1 MPCPDNGAMTV
12 ADTSLTPT
20 RRSAAPV
27 PRLASGRGA
36 RAAGPGAR
44 RMPGVTRGG
53 WPALVTCMLLTL
65 SLALLAPSAAALEI
79 LNLGESGSRYPLGA
93 SFEILEDANHEMDI
107 GELVRGGGD
116 SGFEASQQAVPNFG
130 FTQSTIW
137 FRVQLRN
144 ESATRRW
151 LLHTSYPLI
160 DDMTVYLV
168 GPEGLRSTHFAGEV
182 LPSKQGE
189 GDAPRYTVELDLGG
203 EDAITLYVRT
213 RTANAHMVPLT
224 LWKPTAFIAYTNG
237 VRFLLGIYFGVAVAM
252 LIYNLMLYLSVR
264 DTAYLYYV
272 GFIFCFAVL
281 MLSVNGLATEYLW
294 PGSLWWSDRVIPLS
308 IAFTVMTGI
317 QFTRRLLETHANLNT
332 GDLLLRSLLLLGLLF
347 VPLSLLLGMGPAVSI
362 AAGLGL
368 SAALALFGCAWA
380 SWRAG
385 VTVAPLYLLAWVA
398 FLLGCIA
405 YALLAF
411 GVLPANFLTEYSI
424 QIGSAMEVLLLS
436 FVLAYRIKLLKEEN
450 ERVQREA
457 TETLETRVI
466 DRTEELNLALAQL
479 SAANEQLAL
488 LSEEDKLTGAKNHH
502 YFDAHFDEAWRNA
515 ERGGNAMSLLLIDID
530 HFKHINDRHGHL
542 VGDQVLREV
551 AAAVRAVLAR
561 STDVLVRFGGEEFIV
576 MLPHAEID
584 GAFEVAQRVK
594 AHIEQV
600 SMHSTGEQLSV
611 RVSIGVASTRPAPGA
626 EPLQL
631 IEQADAALYRA
642 KQTGRNR
649 IVIFEQASLVVE
661 HDATQTAS
669 HA

>member
-1 MPCPDNGAMTV
+1 MRGRWSAL
-12 ADTSLTPT
+12 AT
-20 RRSAAPV
+20 RI
-27 PRLASGRGA
+27 L
-36 RAAGPGAR
+36 
-44 RMPGVTRGG
+44 
-53 WPALVTCMLLTL
+53 
-65 SLALLAPSAAALEI
+65 LALCWAVLAPSAAALDV
-79 LNLGESGSRYPLGA
+79 LDLSDSASRYPLGA
-93 SFEILEDANHEMDI
+93 SFEILQDATHEMDI
-107 GELVRGGGD
+107 GELIRGGGD
-116 SGFEASQQAVPNFG
+116 SRFEASRQAVPNFG
-130 FTQSTIW
+130 FTQATVW

-144 ESATRRW
+144 ESSTRKW

-160 DDMTVYLV
+160 DDITVYLV
-168 GPEGLRSTHFAGEV
+168 GPEGLRATHFAGEV
-182 LPSKQGE
+182 LPSKRGE
-189 GDAPRYTVELDLGG
+189 GVAPRYTVEIDLGG
-203 EDAITLYVRT
+203 EDVITLYVRT

-224 LWKPTAFIAYTNG
+224 LWTPAAFIDYTNG
-237 VRFLLGIYFGVAVAM
+237 VRLLLGIYFGVAVAM
-252 LIYNLMLYLSVR
+252 LIYNLMLFLSVR

-308 IAFTVMTGI
+308 IACTVMTGI
-317 QFTRRLLETHANLNT
+317 QFTRRLLETRANLRT
-332 GDLLLRSLLLLGLLF
+332 GDTLLRSLLLLGFVF
-347 VPLSLLLGMGPAVSI
+347 VPLSLVLGMGPAVSI

-380 SWRAG
+380 SWGAG
-385 VTVAPLYLLAWVA
+385 VTVAPLYLLAWGA
-398 FLLGCIA
+398 FLLGCMA

-411 GVLPANFLTEYSI
+411 SVLPANFLTEYSI

-466 DRTEELNLALAQL
+466 DRTEELNRALEQL

-488 LSEEDKLTGAKNHH
+488 LSEEDKLTGAKNRH

-551 AAAVRAVLAR
+551 AEAVRAALAR

-576 MLPHAEID
+576 MLPHAELD
-584 GAFEVAQRVK
+584 GAIEVAHRVK
-594 AHIEQV
+594 AQIEQV
-600 SMHSTGEQLSV
+600 SMHSTGEQLTV
-611 RVSIGVASTRPAPGA
+611 RVSIGIASTRPAPGE
-626 EPLQL
+626 EPVQL
-631 IEQADAALYRA
+631 IQQADAALYRA

-649 IVIFEQASLVVE
+649 IVIFERASVVSEADAAQLASLG
-661 HDATQTAS
+661 
-669 HA
+669 

>member
-107 GELVRGGGD
+107 GEFVRGGGD

-332 GDLLLRSLLLLGLLF
+332 GDLLLRSLLLLGLMF

-488 LSEEDKLTGAKNHH
+488 LSEEDKLTGAKNRH
-502 YFDAHFDEAWRNA
+502 YFDAHFDEAWRKRRTRWQRHVPVA
-515 ERGGNAMSLLLIDID
+515 DRHRSLQAHQRSSWPPGRRPGAARGGGSRARRAGPLHGRPRALRRRRV
-530 HFKHINDRHGHL
+530 HRH
-542 VGDQVLREV
+542 
-551 AAAVRAVLAR
+551 AAARRDRRRVR
-561 STDVLVRFGGEEFIV
+561 GG
-576 MLPHAEID
+576 AAGQ
-584 GAFEVAQRVK
+584 GAHRAGLDAQHRRAAQR
-594 AHIEQV
+594 ARQHRCCFHAA
-600 SMHSTGEQLSV
+600 SARGRTPATDRAGRRGALS
-611 RVSIGVASTRPAPGA
+611 R
-626 EPLQL
+626 
-631 IEQADAALYRA
+631 QA
-642 KQTGRNR
+642 NR
-649 IVIFEQASLVVE
+649 
-661 HDATQTAS
+661 T
-669 HA
+669 

>member
-1 MPCPDNGAMTV
+1 MPCPDNGAMSV
-12 ADTSLTPT
+12 ADTFPTLTRPG
-20 RRSAAPV
+20 APLV
-27 PRLASGRGA
+27 PRLVKRLGVGAARAGWPA
-36 RAAGPGAR
+36 RAAD
-44 RMPGVTRGG
+44 
-53 WPALVTCMLLTL
+53 LLFVL
-65 SLALLAPSAAALEI
+65 GLALLAPTAVALDTLYLDESAD
-79 LNLGESGSRYPLGA
+79 RYPLGA
-93 SFEILEDANHEMDI
+93 SFQILQDPSHAIDI
-107 GELVRGGGD
+107 EELVRGD
-116 SGFEASQQAVPNFG
+116 ADAGFETSGQAVPNFG
-130 FTQSTIW
+130 FTQSTVW
-137 FRVQLRN
+137 FRARLSN
-144 ESATRRW
+144 DSGTRRW

-160 DDMTVYLV
+160 DDLTVYLV
-168 GPEGLRSTHFAGEV
+168 GPEGLRSTYYAGEV
-182 LPSKQGE
+182 LPAKQG
-189 GDAPRYTVELDLGG
+189 GDVAPRYTVELDLGG

-224 LWKPTAFIAYTNG
+224 LWKPMAFIDYTNG

-272 GFIFCFAVL
+272 GFMFCFAVL

-294 PGSLWWSDRVIPLS
+294 PGSLWWSDRVIPFS
-308 IAFTVMTGI
+308 IAFAVMTGI
-317 QFTRRLLETHANLNT
+317 QFTRRLLETRVNLKT
-332 GDLLLRSLLLLGLLF
+332 GDTLLRSLLLLGLMF

-368 SAALALFGCAWA
+368 SAALTLFGCAWA

-385 VTVAPLYLLAWVA
+385 VTVAPLYLLAWGA

-411 GVLPANFLTEYSI
+411 GVLPANFLTEYAI

-466 DRTEELNLALAQL
+466 DRTEELNRALEQL

-488 LSEEDKLTGAKNHH
+488 LSEEDKLTGAKNRH
-502 YFDAHFDEAWRNA
+502 YFDARFDEAWRNA
-515 ERGGNAMSLLLIDID
+515 ERGGNAISLLLIDID
-530 HFKHINDRHGHL
+530 HFKLINDRHGHL
-542 VGDQVLREV
+542 IGDQVLREV
-551 AAAVRAVLAR
+551 AAAVRAVLVR

-576 MLPHAEID
+576 MLPHAELE
-584 GAFEVAQRVK
+584 GALEVAQRVK
-594 AHIEQV
+594 AQIEQV
-600 SMHSTGEQLSV
+600 SMHSTGEQLTV
-611 RVSIGVASTRPAPGA
+611 RVSIGIASTRPAPGE
-626 EPLQL
+626 EPVQL

-649 IVIFEQASLVVE
+649 IVIFEQASVVCE
-661 HDATQTAS
+661 DDATRLVS